1 MTGLFRRGDRLERE
15 LRLSRPEPSA
25 ELASRIEAR
34 LRADRPLRRGAWRV
48 AVPVA
53 FTGTLLVALAA
64 LGGIGY
70 AASSIEQAAR
80 SVTHVFSP
88 AKTHGVIVVRS
99 LSSGGDQYRPGFGF
113 GDPNHVHTGPPGLTP
128 GGGNGG
134 SFAPPLS
141 TKTVGDYK
149 TVKTSITLDEQAA
162 LYLSVVTKKGKGDK
176 NALVISQKHSKVGGG
191 TSGSPVKNL
200 HYTVLVP
207 RTIPLNLAIPK
218 GLLQPGKTYYIR
230 VTAISPLGTR
240 SVLYIPFTG

>member
-1 MTGLFRRGDRLERE
+1 MTGFFRRDSLGRQ
-15 LRLSRPEPSA
+15 LRAARPQPPSA
-25 ELASRIEAR
+25 LVSRIEERVRSAQ
-34 LRADRPLRRGAWRV
+34 PRRRV
-48 AVPVA
+48 GWHVAMPVA
-53 FTGTLLVALAA
+53 FTGSLAAALAA
-64 LGGIGY
+64 VGGIGY
-70 AASSIEQAAR
+70 AASSIEHA
-80 SVTHVFSP
+80 
-88 AKTHGVIVVRS
+88 AKTVSHLFMRAQAHEPVIVRG